1 MNNDVK
7 TAIVFT
13 LGATIGSVVT
23 WLIINE
29 KYKQIADEEISS
41 VKELYKKDSQEISE
55 DADKEEENEVM
66 NKYEKILDS
75 TVYRNYS
82 KKESKEE
89 EDLNKPY
96 VIEPGEFDE
105 NDYDTVTLFY
115 FEDDVVTDEQHNII
129 DNIDELIG
137 DDALNHFG
145 EYEDDSVFVRND
157 VTKTDYEILK
167 DGRNFSDILG

>member
-1 MNNDVK
+1 MNNDIK
-7 TAIVFT
+7 TAIAFT

-23 WLIINE
+23 WLITKE
-29 KYKQIADEEISS
+29 KYKQIADEEINS
-41 VKELYKKDSQEISE
+41 VKELYKKESQEIRE
-55 DADKEEENEVM
+55 DADKEVM
-66 NKYEKILDS
+66 NKYDEILDS
-75 TVYRNYS
+75 NGYRNYS

-96 VIEPGEFDE
+96 VIAPEEFEE